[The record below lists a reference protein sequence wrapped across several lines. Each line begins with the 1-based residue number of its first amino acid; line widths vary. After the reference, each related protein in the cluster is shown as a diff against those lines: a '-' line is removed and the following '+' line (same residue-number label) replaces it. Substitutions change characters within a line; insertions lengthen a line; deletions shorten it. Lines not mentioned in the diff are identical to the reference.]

1 MTFNFEKFSTNMKAI
16 FDTMEKYGE
25 GRSEQDKVR
34 TFLDKI
40 RTMNQKLESAIT
52 SFRYKKNVNYL
63 AVRNY
68 PAK

>member
-68 PAK
+68 PAT